1 MIFSHSVCVTAAAF
15 LYAAGRDAAKIQ
27 RPGTAALCVRG
38 VCESKTQRTR
48 WERARTN
55 QGFPKDWNNKG
66 IDGFTREEIRFLK
79 DRENKVLKQKLKK
92 SKG

>member
-1 MIFSHSVCVTAAAF
+1 MKEKGKGHDGKE
-15 LYAAGRDAAKIQ
+15 LRQY
-27 RPGTAALCVRG
+27 
-38 VCESKTQRTR
+38 
-48 WERARTN
+48 

>member
-38 VCESKTQRTR
+38 VCERKRQRTR
-48 WERARTN
+48 WERAETISGLSQRL
-55 QGFPKDWNNKG
+55 
-66 IDGFTREEIRFLK
+66 E
-79 DRENKVLKQKLKK
+79 
-92 SKG
+92 